1 MTQMRKIELDAR
13 RLREREAAQAYLQET
28 FGFPDG
34 YGRNLDA
41 LYDMLGEI
49 NAARIVFYNAAALD
63 ERYGYARRVLRVC
76 EDAARENPGLTVTVA
91 EE

>member
-1 MTQMRKIELDAR
+1 MTQTRKIELDAR
-13 RLREREAAQAYLQET
+13 RLRERAAAQAYLQEA

-49 NAARIVFYNAAALD
+49 TAARIVFCNAALE